1 MEKVSVIMPLF
12 NAAKYLPEALKGILE
27 QTYTDFELICI
38 NDCSTDDTAAILMD
52 FQREDNRI
60 KIMVNKERIG
70 AGPSRNKGLKIAK
83 GKYVIFLDGDDV
95 FGNKLLETTCGM
107 MDQYGTDVVL
117 FDAMKH
123 VRSENI
129 HRKRTKEYSQEF
141 VELYCEKPFCIHDF
155 PARKFPLWSDSIGD
169 KMFLKSFILDNRLEF
184 QSLPSSNDVYFVR
197 MALYCAGKVIWARS
211 DEILL
216 YTREH
221 SEPSRIS
228 NGRDPMCACFAWEKL
243 AEDLAE
249 RNMLQDVQEHFYITF
264 ASVLLNRLRA
274 EKNKE
279 KQKKFYLFLQ
289 NEGIEKCIGFKDV
302 DLKKID
308 DYAMYILDGIQKSTY
323 ESGRFDVLDTCFQFY
338 IKQKGEKICR
348 FITEKL
354 LQNKN
359 IVLWG
364 VGINGTALLEYLAEH
379 SIRISGIVD
388 RDERKQG
395 TVVYEYVVIKPDFVY
410 QEVDYILVVSQE
422 VYWDVKSLVKNAG
435 IEVVNLLDL
444 LTEENR

>member
-1 MEKVSVIMPLF
+1 M
-12 NAAKYLPEALKGILE
+12 
-27 QTYTDFELICI
+27 
-38 NDCSTDDTAAILMD
+38 
-52 FQREDNRI
+52 
-60 KIMVNKERIG
+60 
-70 AGPSRNKGLKIAK
+70 
-83 GKYVIFLDGDDV
+83 
-95 FGNKLLETTCGM
+95 
-107 MDQYGTDVVL
+107 
-117 FDAMKH
+117 
-123 VRSENI
+123 
-129 HRKRTKEYSQEF
+129 
-141 VELYCEKPFCIHDF
+141 
-155 PARKFPLWSDSIGD
+155 
-169 KMFLKSFILDNRLEF
+169 
-184 QSLPSSNDVYFVR
+184 
-197 MALYCAGKVIWARS
+197 
-211 DEILL
+211 
-216 YTREH
+216 
-221 SEPSRIS
+221 
-228 NGRDPMCACFAWEKL
+228 
-243 AEDLAE
+243 
-249 RNMLQDVQEHFYITF
+249 
-264 ASVLLNRLRA
+264 
-274 EKNKE
+274 
-279 KQKKFYLFLQ
+279 
-289 NEGIEKCIGFKDV
+289 

-364 VGINGTALLEYLAEH
+364 LGINGTALLEYLAEH